1 MKDFKFFNS
10 NKPTTNYNG
19 EWSVR
24 AVRFVYNYIA
34 GRFCAEHKIDNET
47 YQLTQATHENGEM
60 VRCTVLVTDSRYPHI
75 KVTYSINIGNA
86 YPYITEHRIY
96 YE

>member
-1 MKDFKFFNS
+1 MQQFKFL
-10 NKPTTNYNG
+10 NKNTLPNYNG

-60 VRCTVLVTDSRYPHI
+60 VRCTVMVTDSRYPHI
-75 KVTYSINIGNA
+75 KITYSINIGNA
-86 YPYITEHRIY
+86 YPYITDHTIY